1 MAHTLSVTGEQ
12 REKDLHICEG
22 SDFQTCR
29 PAAQT
34 CYLSDMQMS
43 KSTWAIKSE
52 TQEWGLALGFKH
64 PSR

>member
-12 REKDLHICEG
+12 REKELHTCEG

-43 KSTWAIKSE
+43 
-52 TQEWGLALGFKH
+52 
-64 PSR
+64 